1 MTNHAVYEQFDNAT
15 RNLSAYVILKGE
27 IVVAKVVLK
36 WATSGTRTTAFVHWY
51 GTQMAKGVA
60 NGAGYD
66 KASAS
71 VAAAARKIPDDIA
84 GRDEHDRAA
93 FLDAAMLNGGKAW
106 DNALRDAGFT
116 VHQAV

>member
-1 MTNHAVYEQFDNAT
+1 MANHAVYEQFDNAT

-27 IVVAKVVLK
+27 VVVAKVVLK

-51 GTQMAKGVA
+51 GTQMVKGIA

-71 VAAAARKIPDDIA
+71 VAS
-84 GRDEHDRAA
+84 
-93 FLDAAMLNGGKAW
+93 
-106 DNALRDAGFT
+106 
-116 VHQAV
+116 AVKHIRCEDLTTG